1 MYKLGLLIMGMAT
14 ALSAIAQSTIPE
26 LTPAKRT
33 QIVQEGQDFVNQ
45 WQKTNGAAITQAING
60 EKPTIGMTP
69 EVNKAS
75 EEGVNFAKGMSKQPQ
90 PTQNYK

>member
-1 MYKLGLLIMGMAT
+1 MYKIGLLVMGIVA
-14 ALSAIAQSTIPE
+14 AFSAIAQGAAPE

-33 QIVQEGQDFVNQ
+33 QTTQEAQNFVNQ

-60 EKPTIGMTP
+60 EKPTSGMTP
-69 EVNKAS
+69 GVNKAS
-75 EEGVNFAKGMSKQPQ
+75 EEGVNFAKGMSGQSQ